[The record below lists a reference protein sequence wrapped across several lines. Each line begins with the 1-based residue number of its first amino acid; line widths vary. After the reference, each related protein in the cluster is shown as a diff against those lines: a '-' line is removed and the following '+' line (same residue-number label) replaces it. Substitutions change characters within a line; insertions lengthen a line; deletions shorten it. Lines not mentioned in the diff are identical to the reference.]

1 MKLVMKENFE
11 DKQYSIDNIL
21 AWLQD
26 AGSRGARKITDFF
39 GKGIILADD
48 TESFLQTQSAETLA
62 EFEREVGID
71 FDTVFGRLD
80 RDGYLESKQI
90 KENRE
95 GRRIK
100 ADSFDDMINQIE
112 NLWGYDCFPWYPDVR
127 DEIPKDGFITVYDS
141 EGNEYEAEF
150 EKYSDG
156 RYEIFAHNINRTGNN
171 INGDYFESVSRR
183 KMTESESSEPVD
195 TKYSRNTKE
204 SKSMEYDLRVIYVDD
219 DINELRGEM
228 ELEGFEFYED
238 GDCLSPKDCKYIIWV
253 SDTFAVFAYY
263 GSEDNIVYDIYV
275 KSV

>member
-1 MKLVMKENFE
+1 MKLFIKEDFG

-26 AGSRGARKITDFF
+26 AGSKGARKITDFF

-48 TESFLQTQSAETLA
+48 TESFLQTQPAETLA

-71 FDTVFGRLD
+71 FDSVFGRLD

-90 KENRE
+90 KENRD

-127 DEIPKDGFITVYDS
+127 DEIPKDGFITIYDS

-150 EKYSDG
+150 SKYSDG

-171 INGDYFESVSRR
+171 INDDYFESVSRK
-183 KMTESESSEPVD
+183 KMTESNLVD
-195 TKYSRNTKE
+195 GEYIRETKQSRD
-204 SKSMEYDLRVIYVDD
+204 MEHDLRVIYVDD
-219 DINELRGEM
+219 DMEELREEM
-228 ELEGFEFYED
+228 ELEGFEFYNE
-238 GDCLSPKDCKYIIWV
+238 GNCINPKDCKYIEWV
-253 SDTFAVFAYY
+253 NGTFKVTAYY
-263 GSEDNIVYDIYV
+263 GSGDNIVYGIYV